1 MAKVLF
7 KEPLKFLDGTGV
19 DVNPNEDL
27 NGSEKHRV
35 TFNIGQDVNTDSDVR
50 FNQLNITTNTFILDD
65 SSMVLFENQITGS
78 FTQTGTF
85 IVSGDLTGSGNLT
98 ILGSI
103 TADEIFSEVSESI
116 TIFDSGSTIFGD
128 SIDDTHNIT
137 GSVLVSGSLVFNN
150 FTIDEIS
157 SDTSLTDSSQTSLV
171 TENAAKTYLDNEVA
185 GSVDKQTY
193 LRKSFV
199 HTGSFVNSTTASFT
213 AITAS
218 APTGFS
224 NTTEEDF
231 MFFTNG
237 MLMEYDAINI
247 QQSGSIL
254 LLKVNANSIGYQL
267 QTNDEFV
274 GFGKFNS

>member
-1 MAKVLF
+1 MAKVLL
-7 KEPLKFLDGTGV
+7 KKPLKFLDGTGV
-19 DVNPNEDL
+19 DITPNEDL

-35 TFNIGQDVNTDSDVR
+35 TFNIGQDVGTDSDVR

-157 SDTSLTDSSQTSLV
+157 KKGVDWESNLDKRILHAKRVKEKIKESGLVPEDLGLTSYDLLEGEKN
-171 TENAAKTYLDNEVA
+171 EN
-185 GSVDKQTY
+185 
-193 LRKSFV
+193 
-199 HTGSFVNSTTASFT
+199 
-213 AITAS
+213 
-218 APTGFS
+218 
-224 NTTEEDF
+224 
-231 MFFTNG
+231 
-237 MLMEYDAINI
+237 
-247 QQSGSIL
+247 
-254 LLKVNANSIGYQL
+254 
-267 QTNDEFV
+267 
-274 GFGKFNS
+274 

>member
-7 KEPLKFLDGTGV
+7 KKPLKFLDGTGV

-103 TADEIFSEVSESI
+103 TADEIF
-116 TIFDSGSTIFGD
+116 
-128 SIDDTHNIT
+128 
-137 GSVLVSGSLVFNN
+137 
-150 FTIDEIS
+150 
-157 SDTSLTDSSQTSLV
+157 
-171 TENAAKTYLDNEVA
+171 
-185 GSVDKQTY
+185 
-193 LRKSFV
+193 
-199 HTGSFVNSTTASFT
+199 
-213 AITAS
+213 
-218 APTGFS
+218 
-224 NTTEEDF
+224 
-231 MFFTNG
+231 M
-237 MLMEYDAINI
+237 ML
-247 QQSGSIL
+247 
-254 LLKVNANSIGYQL
+254 
-267 QTNDEFV
+267 
-274 GFGKFNS
+274 